1 MRQHTLTICESRP
14 IGTLHWVA
22 FEATNI
28 AANWQPGQYLQ
39 LLCDDPQRPQRQLLR
54 SSFPAIVD
62 AKLGRIGLVIAP
74 LSDDG
79 WRWLAQQAVGSSVW
93 CHGPHGKLPQPL
105 SDRGTALCIGQ
116 AEGTIRLIG
125 MVNALQQRHTSVTL
139 IAGDMTPN
147 WYVPPQLLPTD
158 VEYLAGPENI
168 LRVAEKR
175 LPELIRWADQIFIAA
190 SAPMATTLVQMI
202 RQIRLRGGKYV
213 ATAMPTTPLPCA
225 SMACQ
230 QCRVQTRHGPRLAC
244 QIGPWF
250 GVHLL

>member
-1 MRQHTLTICESRP
+1 
-14 IGTLHWVA
+14 
-22 FEATNI
+22 
-28 AANWQPGQYLQ
+28 
-39 LLCDDPQRPQRQLLR
+39 
-54 SSFPAIVD
+54 
-62 AKLGRIGLVIAP
+62 
-74 LSDDG
+74 
-79 WRWLAQQAVGSSVW
+79 
-93 CHGPHGKLPQPL
+93 
-105 SDRGTALCIGQ
+105 
-116 AEGTIRLIG
+116 

-213 ATAMPTTPLPCA
+213 ATAMPTTSLPCA

-244 QIGPWF
+244 QVGPWF
-250 GVHLL
+250 GVHVL